1 MKSAPIN
8 LEVESTFDLE
18 VLEAEWPRKTPH
30 WDLGHEFQIDSLVVP
45 RWINKRADLVGV
57 EFAALP
63 KAIDAQY
70 RTDRLVH
77 WHDADLKD
85 SVS

>member
-1 MKSAPIN
+1 MIWKFWRRSG
-8 LEVESTFDLE
+8 LERHPTGI
-18 VLEAEWPRKTPH
+18 
-30 WDLGHEFQIDSLVVP
+30 GHEFQIDSLVAP
-45 RWINKRADLVGV
+45 RWINKWADLVGV

-63 KAIDAQY
+63 KALGAQY